1 MCSGGE
7 AVVVVEMPI
16 KLEEVEMVVVAAVA
30 RSPLEA

>member
-7 AVVVVEMPI
+7 AVVVVEMPMN
-16 KLEEVEMVVVAAVA
+16 LEEVEMVVVAAVA